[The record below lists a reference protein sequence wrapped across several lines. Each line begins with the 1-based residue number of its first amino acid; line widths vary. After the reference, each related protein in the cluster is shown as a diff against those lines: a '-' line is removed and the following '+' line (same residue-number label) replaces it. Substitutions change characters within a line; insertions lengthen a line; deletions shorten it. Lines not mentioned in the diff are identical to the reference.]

1 MTRFRPVKLVNMKL
15 TLERK
20 KERKQEKWLQTEVEK
35 VMDDER
41 KRRAGVE

>member
-1 MTRFRPVKLVNMKL
+1 MAIFRPVKLVNLEL

-20 KERKQEKWLQTEVEK
+20 KERKQEKRLQTEVEK
-35 VMDDER
+35 VMDDGR